1 MDIKKAWEKTKN
13 FFKKIERKNLI
24 IAGSVLVV
32 GVAITLGWVLS
43 GKDGGKGFDYSQSS
57 GMISQNLDASKTDAK
72 NSDADYFAVSQANRT
87 RAREEAMEVLQGVVE
102 SESADRAAKDKA
114 AEEIAQIAKDI
125 ENESN
130 IESLVV
136 SKGFEACVAVVSGG
150 SASIVVDSDKLID
163 SQISQINEI
172 VYEHTGILPENIK
185 IIHK

>member
-1 MDIKKAWEKTKN
+1 MDFKKVWDNTKS

-24 IAGSVLVV
+24 VAGSVLLV
-32 GVAITLGWVLS
+32 GVVITLGWVIGS
-43 GKDGGKGFDYSQSS
+43 GDGDGGFDYSQSS
-57 GMISQNLDASKTDAK
+57 GMIAPELEASNAGSENTGT
-72 NSDADYFAVSQANRT
+72 DYFAVSQVNRT
-87 RAREEAMEVLQGVVE
+87 RAREEAMQVLQSVVD
-102 SESADRAAKDKA
+102 SESADQASKDKA

-125 ENESN
+125 ESESN

-150 SASIVVDSDKLID
+150 SASIVVDSDSLVD

-172 VYEHTGILPENIK
+172 VFEHTGILPANIK